1 MRKKMIKWTALAA
14 AVFVCGILYSCQ
26 NRPGGGETEVILQTD
41 STGGILIE
49 SEVDIKS
56 EDNKKGSEDVPADDR
71 QSLTETVCVY
81 VCGAVKHAGVYT
93 LHCSDRIEAAIE
105 AAGGFSEDADT
116 SAINLAQMME
126 DGQKIDVPSVN
137 DASVHD
143 SGDETL
149 GLLDINKASA
159 AELMTLPGI
168 GEAKAAQIIAY
179 REAHGFFAS
188 VDALKQV
195 PGIKDGV
202 FENIKTLICAG

>member
-1 MRKKMIKWTALAA
+1 M
-14 AVFVCGILYSCQ
+14 
-26 NRPGGGETEVILQTD
+26 
-41 STGGILIE
+41 
-49 SEVDIKS
+49 
-56 EDNKKGSEDVPADDR
+56 
-71 QSLTETVCVY
+71 TETVCVY

-137 DASVHD
+137 DVSVHD
-143 SGDETL
+143 SGDEAL
-149 GLLDINKASA
+149 ELSDINKASA

-179 REAHGFFAS
+179 VRLTDF
-188 VDALKQV
+188 
-195 PGIKDGV
+195 
-202 FENIKTLICAG
+202 LISGCPKAGAGN